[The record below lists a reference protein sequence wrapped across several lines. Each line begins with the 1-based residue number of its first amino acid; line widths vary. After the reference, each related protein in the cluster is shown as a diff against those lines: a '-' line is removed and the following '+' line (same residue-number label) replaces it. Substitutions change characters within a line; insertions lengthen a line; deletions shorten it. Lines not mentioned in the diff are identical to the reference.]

1 MEGYH
6 KSVLVE
12 KIVDALVPPGGGMR
26 NALVLDAT
34 LGDGGHSIE
43 ILKREGKVVAIDVD
57 PQALA
62 RAHQRFEDLGI
73 NKERYKLVLGNFRNL
88 NSLTKTSLE
97 FDGVL
102 FDLGVS
108 SLQLDSP
115 LRGFSFS
122 KSGPLDM
129 RMDPALGV
137 KALDLVN
144 GLNKGELNELFIKL
158 GEEKHSRKLADA
170 VVFARGVGK
179 IETTLQLADIIEKTV
194 GRKGKI
200 HPATKV
206 FQALRMAV
214 NDEPGALEE
223 ALPQGFG
230 KLKGGGKILIISF
243 HSLED
248 RIVKNTFKKW
258 EEEGLGKIETDKPI
272 VPNPEEVFENPRSR
286 SAKLRIFKKI

>member
-1 MEGYH
+1 M
-6 KSVLVE
+6 
-12 KIVDALVPPGGGMR
+12 
-26 NALVLDAT
+26 DAT

>member
-12 KIVDALVPPGGGMR
+12 EIMDALVPPGGGMR

-43 ILKREGKVVAIDVD
+43 ILKREGKIVAVDVD
-57 PQALA
+57 PQALT
-62 RAHQRFEDLGI
+62 RVRQRFGGLGI

-88 NSLTKTSLE
+88 NSLTETSLE
-97 FDGVL
+97 FDDVL

-122 KSGPLDM
+122 KDGPLDM
-129 RMDPALGV
+129 RMDPDLGV

-144 GLNKGELNELFIKL
+144 GLNKGELNELFIEL
-158 GEEKHSRKLADA
+158 GEEVHSKRLADA
-170 VVFARGVGK
+170 VVFARGVEK
-179 IETTLQLADIIEKTV
+179 IESTTKLADIIEKTV
-194 GRKGKI
+194 GRVGKT

-214 NDEPGALEE
+214 NDELGALEE
-223 ALPQGFG
+223 ALPQGLF
-230 KLKGGGKILIISF
+230 KLRPGGKILVISF

-258 EEEGLGKIETDKPI
+258 EEEGLGKIETDRPV
-272 VPNPEEVFENPRSR
+272 VPKEDEVLENPRSR